1 MVDLPEAVLL
11 LIFVGVAAFYA
22 WYTFPIIRKKP
33 VIGAESLVGAKGIV
47 YSERLDSEGEVR
59 IDGVIWRVCLAEDC
73 RPSQKRRRCY
83 CERGRRSYFDN
94 RRQRKISGDILEWH
108 K

>member
-1 MVDLPEAVLL
+1 MVDLPEAVLI

-22 WYTFPIIRKKP
+22 WYTFPVIRKKP

-59 IDGVIWRVCLAEDC
+59 IDGVIWRVCLAEATAG
-73 RPSQKRRRCY
+73 PLKR
-83 CERGRRSYFDN
+83 
-94 RRQRKISGDILEWH
+94 GDAVTVKGVDDLTLIIDANAKLAETS
-108 K
+108 